1 MLHEHSPIRR
11 DDEIC
16 CGSCGIVLGMVSV
29 NIELPLSNIGG
40 ELVYP
45 GLDKLM
51 VGLSLE
57 RSSTW
62 KFQTNEQLKDYQKVL
77 SNFLDLCKK
86 EGIPERIGYE
96 TMVRLLKKKR
106 GMYSFRL
113 QMREFLDVMK
123 EDYRLLNKVNILKS
137 KYEMAAIN

>member
-1 MLHEHSPIRR
+1 MLHEHTPIRK
-11 DDEIC
+11 DDEVC
-16 CGSCGIVLGMVSV
+16 CGSCGIVLG
-29 NIELPLSNIGG
+29 NISISIEMPNSHIGG

-62 KFQTNEQLKDYQKVL
+62 RFQTNEQLKDYQKVL
-77 SNFLDLCKK
+77 SNLLDLCKK
-86 EGIPERIGYE
+86 EGIPERVGYE

-113 QMREFLDVMK
+113 QMREFMDVMR

-137 KYEMAAIN
+137 KYEMAASI